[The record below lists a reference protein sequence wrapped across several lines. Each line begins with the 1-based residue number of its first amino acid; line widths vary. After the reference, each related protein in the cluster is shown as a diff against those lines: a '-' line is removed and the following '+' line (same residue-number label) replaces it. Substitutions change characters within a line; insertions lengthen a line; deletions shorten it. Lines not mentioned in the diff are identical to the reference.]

1 MNAHAAAQG
10 AAALPLAGRD
20 VALLHPAWHSCGTY
34 RVVLG
39 QIAAYRALGARVA
52 PIAICDLPGFV
63 PERKWRWR
71 AFVQATPELSQG
83 ERWFGGA
90 HFRSFVA
97 PAFLRDVLWPYL
109 HGDQA
114 LIRSGISERVRLSPE
129 LEERRFDLVHCNH
142 FFLMPVAQRL
152 ARGRTPILLDTH
164 DLQARQFALMNAR
177 ALLLPPRVG
186 YEEMLRREL
195 AAMREADLLLHLNAE
210 EYDDFRAL
218 LPEKAHALLYPSAP
232 EAPLGPSGPDILLVA
247 SNNSA
252 NVESVVWFLR
262 EVFGR
267 AGLPRV
273 RIVGS
278 VDAGVRSREPA
289 LYRAVE
295 PCFLGRVEDPAAV
308 YASARL
314 VLLPTISGHGLSIKT
329 VEAMASG
336 LPLIA
341 TSHAFRGMRAD
352 PGALDNVTIADDA
365 ESFAKALR
373 EAAAD
378 AHIPTPEERAASD
391 TRRFYDEN
399 FSLRSYERRLAALAP
414 TLLREG
420 R

>member
-1 MNAHAAAQG
+1 
-10 AAALPLAGRD
+10 
-20 VALLHPAWHSCGTY
+20 
-34 RVVLG
+34 
-39 QIAAYRALGARVA
+39 
-52 PIAICDLPGFV
+52 
-63 PERKWRWR
+63 
-71 AFVQATPELSQG
+71 
-83 ERWFGGA
+83 
-90 HFRSFVA
+90 
-97 PAFLRDVLWPYL
+97 
-109 HGDQA
+109 
-114 LIRSGISERVRLSPE
+114 
-129 LEERRFDLVHCNH
+129 
-142 FFLMPVAQRL
+142 
-152 ARGRTPILLDTH
+152 
-164 DLQARQFALMNAR
+164 MNAR

-186 YEEMLRREL
+186 YEEMLAREL
-195 AAMREADLLLHLNAE
+195 AAMRGADLLLHLNAQ

-232 EAPLGPSGPDILLVA
+232 EAPLGPGGPDIVLVA

-289 LYRAVE
+289 LYGAVE
-295 PCFLGRVEDPAAV
+295 PCFVGRVQDPAAV
-308 YASARL
+308 YAAARL

-329 VEAMASG
+329 VEALASG

-352 PGALDNVTIADDA
+352 PGAFANVTIADDA
-365 ESFAKALR
+365 EGFAKALR

-378 AHIPTPEERAASD
+378 AHVPTREQRAASD
-391 TRRFYDEN
+391 TRRFYEEN

-414 TLLREG
+414 TLLDAAR
-420 R
+420 